1 MELSGET
8 LIAADRRAVWA
19 ALNDDAVLAACMTG
33 CESIDTLS
41 PHQRKVLMA
50 VKVGPVRAKFSGT
63 IRMEDIRENEGCRM
77 LFEGNGGA
85 AGVASGQSVVTLT
98 DAPGGT
104 LLHYTVKASIGGKL
118 GQVGGRMIDG
128 AAKSMADQ
136 FFTALKTRLTPEASI
151 ATPPVTDATAMP
163 GQADTRPEVPITPQ
177 PAYAVPAE
185 SGPGLSDRQRVVWF
199 VLGALA
205 SGFGFSLATLLNR

>member
-8 LIAADRRAVWA
+8 LIAADRSAVWA
-19 ALNDDAVLAACMTG
+19 ALNDDALLAACITG
-33 CESIDTLS
+33 CESIETLS
-41 PHQRKVLMA
+41 PHQRKILMA

-63 IRMEDIRENEGCRM
+63 IRMEAIRENEGCRI

-98 DAPGGT
+98 DDPEGT
-104 LLHYTVKASIGGKL
+104 RLHYTVKASIGGKL

-136 FFTALKTRLTPEASI
+136 FFTALKTRLTPEACI
-151 ATPPVTDATAMP
+151 ATPAVADATAMP
-163 GQADTRPEVPITPQ
+163 GQQDIRPGLPIAAQ
-177 PAYAVPAE
+177 PTSAIPTE
-185 SGPGLSDRQRVVWF
+185 SGPGFSDRQRIVWF
-199 VLGALA
+199 ALGALA